1 MFHIREK
8 VDGKVCPVSRLAF
21 IVWKGNGREGE
32 EEAEAGCA
40 SQPSLLRR
48 GGATPRASTLVA
60 LFVFPDLKVISMT
73 LAKNAS

>member
-32 EEAEAGCA
+32 EKAEAGRA

-60 LFVFPDLKVISMT
+60 FFVFPDLKVISMT